1 MKMKIST
8 TILLVLLTTSLLA
21 QKNYLIV
28 VDSEPKGMY
37 STNGELVFTEVVQET
52 AMRRISVNFNSKEKY
67 KVRLNWSIKE
77 YALANVYFSFTKDG
91 VFIGRMIVANDGGE
105 KTVRPATDNEMFSV
119 PKNHLLKASNLYLLA
134 DGIAL
139 GGTLGGIA
147 LIEDDP
153 LAATQVIVI
162 STVLSYLIK
171 FSGHFHIASASE
183 NPLLYFN

>member
-1 MKMKIST
+1 MKIT
-8 TILLVLLTTSLLA
+8 VTILLVLLTTSLLA

-28 VDSEPKGMY
+28 VDSEPKGIY
-37 STNGELVFTEVVQET
+37 STNGELVFTEVVEEA

-77 YALANVYFSFTKDG
+77 YPLEIVFFSFTKDG
-91 VFIGRMIVANDGGE
+91 DFIGRMIVADDGVG
-105 KTVRPATDNEMFSV
+105 KTVRPATNNEMFSV

-139 GGTLGGIA
+139 GGTTGGIA

-153 LAATQVIVI
+153 LAATQVITI
-162 STVLSYLIK
+162 STVLSYLMRLR
-171 FSGHFHIASASE
+171 GHFHIASAGE